1 MINLLWYQN
10 ANCLYLSGG
19 NGKRKIKALCY
30 LRYWRLKYYLICS
43 VISPL
48 FSHRCLSL
56 KQEIFQLNFAI
67 YRGCFVLNICDFRKD
82 VHQFKKWFLFF
93 RVCMF
98 LCVEFGELVSC
109 VFTKQGPC
117 LFFSRGCFDPVLF
130 AVICCSFAL

>member
-1 MINLLWYQN
+1 MQTAYIYQGGEWKKENKGPLLPQI
-10 ANCLYLSGG
+10 L
-19 NGKRKIKALCY
+19 KIKVLLDLFCHIT
-30 LRYWRLKYYLICS
+30 LS
-43 VISPL
+43 L

-67 YRGCFVLNICDFRKD
+67 YRGCIVLNICDFRKD